1 MPLPSPAP
9 LPPDW
14 FARFRLKLRHLQLLA
29 SLDETRNLNRTAE
42 ALGVTQPAAS
52 RLLAEIERIVGE
64 PVFLRRPRGLV
75 PNALGEVLARRARTV
90 LMDLTQAAAEMNSLR
105 GGLGGAIAVGAV
117 TGPAVDILS
126 RAVEAVQRSSPGLQ
140 ITVEVDTS
148 APLVAHLLEGRLDFV
163 LARLPPEMGPDAI
176 LYREAAEE
184 ELCFLVRAGHPLL
197 HRRGLALRDL
207 LDLPWVLQPPGTLLR
222 RRVDLLFLRLG
233 LPLPGRMLNT
243 SSVLLTLANLSRS
256 DAVGVISASVANI
269 FAPKGQFRRLP
280 PLRDVPHLAV
290 EPFGLIRLRERP
302 LSPPAQRLFGAVEG
316 LLFPEG

>member
-1 MPLPSPAP
+1 M
-9 LPPDW
+9 
-14 FARFRLKLRHLQLLA
+14 
-29 SLDETRNLNRTAE
+29 
-42 ALGVTQPAAS
+42 
-52 RLLAEIERIVGE
+52 
-64 PVFLRRPRGLV
+64 
-75 PNALGEVLARRARTV
+75 
-90 LMDLTQAAAEMNSLR
+90 
-105 GGLGGAIAVGAV
+105 
-117 TGPAVDILS
+117 
-126 RAVEAVQRSSPGLQ
+126 
-140 ITVEVDTS
+140 
-148 APLVAHLLEGRLDFV
+148 
-163 LARLPPEMGPDAI
+163 
-176 LYREAAEE
+176 
-184 ELCFLVRAGHPLL
+184 
-197 HRRGLALRDL
+197 
-207 LDLPWVLQPPGTLLR
+207 LQPPGTLLR